1 MHARWEE
8 IGDRVWAGRFAF
20 LDQSIGLIAGDG
32 EALVVDTR
40 SSRRQASELLA
51 DVRAI
56 GVGPVRIAVNTHHHW
71 DHAFGNQGIR
81 PATIWGH
88 TRCAIRLPEEDARRA
103 DLVQEHPELAD
114 DWRDLVLDPP
124 DRTFDETA
132 YVDVGG
138 RRVELR
144 YLGRGHTDNDVV
156 AFVPDAGVAFAGD
169 LVEEGAAP
177 FFGHGFPLD
186 WPETVSRLLELMR
199 VVVVP
204 GHGEVGDRRF
214 CEAQLAAFLRVAEL
228 ARQVDRGEVSV
239 AAAIEESPFG
249 AGEASRD
256 AIARGLAQLRGELD
270 RVDAGPLPPR

>member
-1 MHARWEE
+1 VHGRWEE

-20 LDQSIGLIAGDG
+20 LNQSIGLVASDG

-40 SSRRQASELLA
+40 SSRRQAAQILD
-51 DVRAI
+51 DVRSI
-56 GVGPVRIAVNTHHHW
+56 GVGPIAIAVNTHHHW
-71 DHAFGNQGIR
+71 DHAFGNHTFR

-88 TRCAIRLPEEDARRA
+88 VRCAIRLPEELDRKAA
-103 DLVQEHPELAD
+103 MAAEHPGLEE

-156 AFVPDAGVAFAGD
+156 AFVPDAGIAFAGD
-169 LVEEGAAP
+169 LVEEGAPP

-186 WPETVSRLLELMR
+186 WPETVGRVLELMR
-199 VVVVP
+199 EVVVP

-228 ARQVDRGEVSV
+228 ARQAHRGELST
-239 AAAIEESPFG
+239 AEAIEQSPFG

-256 AIARGLAQLRGELD
+256 AIARGIAQLRGEL
-270 RVDAGPLPPR
+270 V